1 LTHLDGLPSLH
12 RRIPRCS
19 AGQIARSSA
28 PTRLPQATIDLIIEL
43 RDKLVSAIDSTPV
56 SGNDKSMSESV
67 KTSDGTVND
76 PVSAGRT
83 HPNSTAE
90 RLDEH
95 IHSNS
100 NRAAL
105 SGETRAKP

>member
-1 LTHLDGLPSLH
+1 MGIGCRMTPDRTAQFRSIG
-12 RRIPRCS
+12 
-19 AGQIARSSA
+19 AETTAIATGCIA
-28 PTRLPQATIDLIIEL
+28 HWP
-43 RDKLVSAIDSTPV
+43 DKLAGVIESTPV

-67 KTSDGTVND
+67 KTSEGTVDD
-76 PVSAGRT
+76 PVSAGPT

-105 SGETRAKP
+105 SGEMRAKP